1 MTVQELISKL
11 ESIRDKNVSVTLVE
25 WSIQNTLMTRCELTT
40 ERILVQPP
48 RVAIV
53 ID

>member
-1 MTVQELISKL
+1 MTVQELIDKL
-11 ESIRDKNVSVTLVE
+11 ESIRDKNVPVTLVE
-25 WSIQNTLMTRCELTT
+25 WAIQNPLMTRCELTT
-40 ERILVQPP
+40 ERVLVQPY

>member
-25 WSIQNTLMTRCELTT
+25 WSIQNPLMTRCELTT
-40 ERILVQPP
+40 ERILVQPH